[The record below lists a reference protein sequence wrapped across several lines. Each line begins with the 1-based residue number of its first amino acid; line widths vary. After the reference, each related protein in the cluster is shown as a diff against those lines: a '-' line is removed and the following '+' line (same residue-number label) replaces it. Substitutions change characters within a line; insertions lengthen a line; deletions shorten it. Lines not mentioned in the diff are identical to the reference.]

1 MLQEWGAR
9 GSKVWYSQY
18 GGTLDVADR
27 SHHFEATV
35 AQTSLLVVLGLTAAG
50 GLIAT
55 AAYVWH
61 LYRLLVLNG

>member
-1 MLQEWGAR
+1 M
-9 GSKVWYSQY
+9 
-18 GGTLDVADR
+18 ADR